1 MISGYTGPEA
11 AATGL
16 PYPVLEIADQEGQ
29 TPFRLPVLVQ
39 NFSMERVTLAVIN
52 PWIISDWQR
61 YHNQDCVL
69 RLPGLQGQQPIS
81 IHSKIAWTR
90 FNTDGQ
96 SALSLGLHMAKPP
109 GEALRRLSAQITH
122 STQDIKGLWERYDQ
136 VQEVP
141 AKPNWAHHFYI
152 TGLVLL
158 LVGMVLQLTISFPY
172 KDLGWI
178 LWFLG
183 SLGIAPK
190 VLRSF
195 WQTRDHQDQRNL
207 GGIGHAD

>member
-1 MISGYTGPEA
+1 MTSGYPGLEA

-16 PYPVLEIADQEGQ
+16 SHPVLEIADPEGE

-39 NFSMERVTLAVIN
+39 NFSMEKVTLAIIN
-52 PWIISDWQR
+52 PWIIGNWQR
-61 YHNQDCVL
+61 YHGQNCIL
-69 RLPGLQGQQPIS
+69 RLPGAQNQQPIS
-81 IHSKIAWTR
+81 IDSKIAWTR
-90 FNTDGQ
+90 FNVDGQ
-96 SALSLGLHMAKPP
+96 SPLFLGLHMAKPP
-109 GEALRRLSAQITH
+109 GEALRRLSSQITH
-122 STQDIKGLWERYDQ
+122 SSRDIKGLWERYDQ

-141 AKPNWAHHFYI
+141 ANPKWPHYLYI
-152 TGLVLL
+152 AGLL
-158 LVGMVLQLTISFPY
+158 LLLGGVVLQLNISLPY
-172 KDLGWI
+172 KDFGWI

-195 WQTRDHQDQRNL
+195 CQKGDYQGQREL